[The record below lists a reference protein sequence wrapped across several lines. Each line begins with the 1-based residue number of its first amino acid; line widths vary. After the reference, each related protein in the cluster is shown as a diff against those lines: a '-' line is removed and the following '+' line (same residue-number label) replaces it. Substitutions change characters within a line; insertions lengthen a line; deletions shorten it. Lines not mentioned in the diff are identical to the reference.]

1 MRGVSKPMYINSAYL
16 NHSLIDFKDKSKPL
30 IVGSCGTYHLYNRPK
45 LPTYRPRGR
54 VDFQLL
60 YIASGKAHFY
70 FDKNMEDTVV
80 NAGNMVIY
88 RPKEMQKYIYYGK
101 EQTEVYWVHF
111 TGSNVTNMLRNYGI
125 ADNMR
130 VINTGTSPEYTRIF
144 KQMIQEL
151 QRCRTDY
158 KELLTILLQ
167 QIFISIHRHLTNEH
181 TLKNDYLDTEM
192 EIAIQYFHD
201 NYNRDIQIEKYAVS
215 RGMSV
220 SWFIRNF
227 KKYTGTTPAQY
238 IVSIRIINAQML
250 LETTNYNITEIGQ
263 IVGYDNPL
271 YFSRIFRKQTGNS
284 PSEYRKEYL
293 KK

>member
-1 MRGVSKPMYINSAYL
+1 MYEKQPVNGSKCPKTFCSHLPYI
-16 NHSLIDFKDKSKPL
+16 
-30 IVGSCGTYHLYNRPK
+30 
-45 LPTYRPRGR
+45 
-54 VDFQLL
+54 
-60 YIASGKAHFY
+60 
-70 FDKNMEDTVV
+70 
-80 NAGNMVIY
+80 
-88 RPKEMQKYIYYGK
+88 
-101 EQTEVYWVHF
+101 
-111 TGSNVTNMLRNYGI
+111 
-125 ADNMR
+125 MR

-227 KKYTGTTPAQY
+227 KKYTDTTPAQY

-284 PSEYRKEYL
+284 PSEYRKEHL